1 LIENNLQDLSVM
13 GKHDQSVHLE
23 HIPHQTFQAETSDLW
38 AVRFQPMAGPDQ
50 GIMGESFQLGQH
62 LLGFDA
68 FLVALRGGQVLFIF
82 LDFDLDP
89 IALFLF
95 AFLARFHCATI

>member
-1 LIENNLQDLSVM
+1 
-13 GKHDQSVHLE
+13 
-23 HIPHQTFQAETSDLW
+23 
-38 AVRFQPMAGPDQ
+38 
-50 GIMGESFQLGQH
+50 MGESFQLGQH